1 MIRVLPLVALLIVAA
16 CSRNAPAS
24 AETQSADATQAGA
37 AADQATPVKPVP
49 ATLPDIIARVNGE
62 DISRADFELAV
73 QEIEMRAGEPVPAD
87 QRDQVLRGV
96 LDELVAYRLLV
107 QETRARNTTVPDAE
121 VDARVAAIRQQFP
134 TAEAFQQVLQQRNM
148 TEARLRS
155 DIREDMLVAA
165 MIEAQLG
172 PVAAVTPAQMD
183 EFYAQNP
190 DQFRQAERVRAS
202 HILIQFPPNADA
214 AAREQAR
221 ARAAELLKEAQAGK
235 DFAGLAKQYSQ
246 DGSAAQ
252 GGDLG
257 FFERGQ
263 MVPPFENA
271 AFALQPGQT
280 SEVVESQFGYHVIRV
295 TEKQNAR
302 VIPLDEV
309 RPQLEQ
315 FLQQRTRQEQTQAFV
330 DQLKAKGKIEIFV

>member
-1 MIRVLPLVALLIVAA
+1 MIRVLPLVALLVVAA

-24 AETQSADATQAGA
+24 AETQSAETTQAGA
-37 AADQATPVKPVP
+37 AADPAAPVQPVP

-87 QRDQVLRGV
+87 QRDQILRGV

-107 QETRARNTTVPDAE
+107 QESRARNTTVPDAE
-121 VDARVAAIRQQFP
+121 VEARVAAIRQQFP
-134 TAEAFQQVLQQRNM
+134 TPEAFQQVLQQRNM
-148 TEARLRS
+148 TAERLRS
-155 DIREDMLVAA
+155 DIREDMVVAA

-172 PVAAVTPAQMD
+172 PAAAVTPAQMD
-183 EFYAQNP
+183 AFYAQNP
-190 DQFRQAERVRAS
+190 DQFRQAEQVRAS

-214 AAREQAR
+214 AAKEQAR
-221 ARAAELLKEAQAGK
+221 ARAAEILKEVQAGK

-257 FFERGQ
+257 LFERGQ

-280 SEVVESQFGYHVIRV
+280 SDLVESQFGYHIIRV

-330 DQLKAKGKIEIFV
+330 DQLKTKGKIEFFI